1 MTKYPLIITIK
12 SKRTQGKK
20 VLQMK
25 KLKAF
30 LGNIFSLD
38 NDNASQDEIYN
49 RLVNG
54 ANLRGTNMC
63 VLILAILIASIGLNM
78 NSTAVIIGAM
88 LISPLMGSI
97 MAIAYGV
104 ASGDLTIVR
113 KYSIVFLI
121 QVLISLLTSTLYFCI
136 TPISNSTSELLA
148 RITPTIWD
156 ILIAIFGG
164 LAGIIGMTRKEKSNV
179 IPGVAIATA
188 LMPPLCTAGYGL
200 ATKQWHYFFGA
211 MYLFLLNSYFICFSS
226 IAILLLLNVSKRT
239 TRATQTY
246 KTVRRKILISTI
258 ILIIPSILISAKM
271 IRESNDVTGFQDPA
285 VTKLE
290 ELGTEAEILFPQ
302 VESITVGDTLSYA
315 DGTVENSNKISVIS
329 GQPLKTAE
337 METLKKWIHSRYGE
351 DIMIEFT
358 TAQD

>member
-1 MTKYPLIITIK
+1 
-12 SKRTQGKK
+12 
-20 VLQMK
+20 MK

-329 GQPLKTAE
+329 GHPLKAAE
-337 METLKKWIHSRYGE
+337 METLEKWLQSRYGE
-351 DIMIEFT
+351 DFMIEFS
-358 TAQD
+358 TAQK

>member
-1 MTKYPLIITIK
+1 
-12 SKRTQGKK
+12 
-20 VLQMK
+20 MK

-329 GQPLKTAE
+329 GHPLKAAE
-337 METLKKWIHSRYGE
+337 RKTLEKWLHSRYGE
-351 DIMIEFT
+351 DFMIEFS
-358 TAQD
+358 TAQK

>member
-1 MTKYPLIITIK
+1 
-12 SKRTQGKK
+12 
-20 VLQMK
+20 MK
-25 KLKAF
+25 KLRAF

-239 TRATQTY
+239 TRATKTY
-246 KTVRRKILISTI
+246 KTVRKKILISTI
-258 ILIIPSILISAKM
+258 MLIIPSILISAKM

-329 GQPLKTAE
+329 GQPLKSAE
-337 METLKKWIHSRYGE
+337 RETLEKWLHSRYGE
-351 DIMIEFT
+351 DFMIEFSM
-358 TAQD
+358 AQK